1 MAPVIYDIT
10 EPLLESSRPDQE
22 PPSLVQHAQKAVR
35 WLSASIACIDED
47 SRETTAALADT
58 LARLLVVHAFA
69 DTARTRPEPR
79 AE

>member
-1 MAPVIYDIT
+1 VIYDIA
-10 EPLLESSRPDQE
+10 EPLLDSLFLGQE
-22 PPSLVQHAQKAVR
+22 PPSLVQHAQEAVR

-58 LARLLVVHAFA
+58 LARLLVVWVFPDAA
-69 DTARTRPEPR
+69 GTLSGSR